1 MKRLISTIILIQ
13 LTFLNADN
21 YSVSFEYMD
30 GYASS
35 DASSETI
42 FQGVTSFSVEAWY
55 KNPGIASGPNSGL
68 TGAGAVTIISNYNR
82 HSGGDPYNNFG
93 LDNYSNYNPST
104 AGFVGFLGTISNER
118 LDDDQWHHIAGVYDH
133 NVGESYL
140 YVDGVLNDSYTIS
153 GDFLSSSN
161 KLYVNNTGLIAAVYY
176 MECDIASVRITDG
189 VRYSSDFTPEFPLAS
204 ESNSIIAL
212 DFTTGSGTTVSDLSG
227 NGNNFTLY
235 DGAAWGAD
243 VPAVSSTP
251 SNTHSLSFDG
261 VDDYVRILDNET
273 LQFESDFS
281 LSVWYK
287 LSILPENFQIMI
299 SKQGTGSPNAYGW
312 MYGFSDGAN
321 WYTNVENQS
330 GQSSIAGSSYPNIG
344 SLNYWHNGVFVF
356 EQNNTMTL

>member
-261 VDDYVRILDNET
+261 VDDYANIVDLSSSVDNSNLT
-273 LQFESDFS
+273 LMGWFKSTSNGEPNLYYEGIMGFRNYPSGDGNFFS
-281 LSVWYK
+281 TISWTGWDNPTLEIYGGTPANIVLTPDDQTWYH
-287 LSILPENFQIMI
+287 LAYSHDGTNF
-299 SKQGTGSPNAYGW
+299 
-312 MYGFSDGAN
+312 
-321 WYTNVENQS
+321 
-330 GQSSIAGSSYPNIG
+330 
-344 SLNYWHNGVFVF
+344 
-356 EQNNTMTL
+356 